1 MTSKRI
7 LAFSSSRYGNRG
19 YLEAAAPVIK
29 KFLDIKTTNI
39 AFIPFASV
47 EKNYDEYAANVTN
60 ALGHV
65 GIQINA
71 AKSGNARSLIET
83 CNAIIIGGGNTFK
96 LLHDIY
102 ELNLVDLIKEKVNNG
117 TPYIG
122 WSAGSN
128 ILSPTIGTTND
139 MPIIQPKS
147 FNALGIFSFQIN
159 PHYFNQKVESFNGET
174 RDQRLEE
181 FLELNP
187 QSSILALPE
196 GTWLELHNNNLM
208 FCGEAPG
215 TLFQRGELEE
225 LIIKTKISNTTD
237 LSFLIKS

>member
-19 YLEAAAPVIK
+19 YLKAAAPVIK
-29 KFLDIKTTNI
+29 KFLDSKTTNI

-47 EKNYDEYAANVTN
+47 EKNYDEYATNVNN
-60 ALGHV
+60 ALGKV

-71 AKSGNARSLIET
+71 AKPRNARSLIET
-83 CNAIIIGGGNTFK
+83 CDAIIIGGGNTFK

-102 ELNLVDLIKEKVNNG
+102 ELNLVDLIKEKVSNG

-147 FNALGIFSFQIN
+147 FNALGIFPFQIN

-181 FLELNP
+181 FIEVNP

-196 GTWLELHNNNLM
+196 GTWLEFQNNNLK
-208 FCGEAPG
+208 FFGKESATFFSYEKPG
-215 TLFQRGELEE
+215 
-225 LIIKTKISNTTD
+225 NTIVKKEIDNQTN
-237 LSFLIKS
+237 LSFLIKD